1 MGRRFSSAR
10 RTAARR
16 ARRVALI
23 VLATAIAV
31 ILASSAG
38 AQQARDYMLT
48 FQPQG
53 SFAYVDYYG
62 TGGMFTLEHRRQI
75 FGNANELTL
84 GASLIPSY
92 PLGEAHARADL
103 RILFLSIGG
112 SLAYRT
118 VWRNLEFEPGDD
130 GEYCKAC
137 DRASRR
143 KMDPLLE
150 ATPGSTTY
158 EIAEARATVYL
169 PFNDHLI
176 ALASGA
182 LRYEGRPDRSF
193 DWFYTSLYDE
203 GLIRR
208 LEIQAFVKHPDF
220 GGIGPYVQLLSLPR
234 DGKHVA
240 QWAAGFNLAFRVG
253 ILPRNDLIF
262 WTLLVRPGDG
272 EFGQHSYY
280 SPVRSLLIY
289 RMILDL

>member
-1 MGRRFSSAR
+1 MGRVSGSASVSLR
-10 RTAARR
+10 C
-16 ARRVALI
+16 VALAV
-23 VLATAIAV
+23 VLGLTLGTRAH
-31 ILASSAG
+31 

-48 FQPQG
+48 FQPEG
-53 SFAYVDYYG
+53 SFAYLDYYG
-62 TGGMFTLEHRRQI
+62 TGGMFTLEHRHRI
-75 FGNANELTL
+75 YGNSNELTL
-84 GASLIPSY
+84 GASLIPSF

-118 VWRNLEFEPGDD
+118 VWRNLVFEPGED

-150 ATPGSTTY
+150 PTTGSTAY
-158 EIAEARATVYL
+158 GIAEARATIYL

-176 ALASGA
+176 ALANVA
-182 LRYEGRPDRSF
+182 LRHEGRPDRSF
-193 DWFYTSLYDE
+193 DWFYASVYDG
-203 GLIRR
+203 GLMRR
-208 LEIQAFVKHPDF
+208 FEFQAFVKHPDF
-220 GGIGPYVQLLSLPR
+220 GGIGPYVQLLVLPR
-234 DGKHVA
+234 DGKLVE
-240 QWAAGFNLAFRVG
+240 QWAGGFNLAFRLG